1 MRLLGGPFPL
11 HPVFLVQL
19 WVVGLPWRYRW
30 GILYGWAPSCSP
42 WEPEVLPTGLTEKR
56 KLVYRDSGS
65 HGKGSGQA
73 QSQGL

>member
-1 MRLLGGPFPL
+1 MEIQVGDPLWLGPFL
-11 HPVFLVQL
+11 FT
-19 WVVGLPWRYRW
+19 
-30 GILYGWAPSCSP
+30 